1 MDHTAAKQCTTRA
14 LRRSRGQ
21 MFSAGHCPMIDMTMS
36 RAVKAL
42 HITGRRALPRRT
54 LSLSP
59 LVATARLQMHALR
72 LIGCEHG
79 LLAPLGHA
87 SLAGIS
93 CVASETAALG
103 ARNRVHAAHQPLG
116 PAAGATWLSTSPGLP
131 EMSGLACS
139 RRAARTLSD
148 KEISRPRGKR
158 ETRSARP
165 LGCASYPPRQG
176 FGTAGWQ

>member
-1 MDHTAAKQCTTRA
+1 
-14 LRRSRGQ
+14 
-21 MFSAGHCPMIDMTMS
+21 MIDMTMS

-139 RRAARTLSD
+139 RRAARPLSGT
-148 KEISRPRGKR
+148 KRQVGRGGSEKR
-158 ETRSARP
+158 EVRVPSVVRHILRIRVLALPAGSRA
-165 LGCASYPPRQG
+165 ASEVVQ
-176 FGTAGWQ
+176 AGGIPANDVW